1 MRRPRSSG
9 ITLSFLVMTPSI
21 IGRCLLRP
29 SRLQDADLAGV
40 ADHEA
45 VGHGERLAVGDHA
58 VAPDEAVGQARSQ
71 AADAAVLEDDGVLDL
86 GLLHD
91 DAIAD
96 GRVRPDEGVAEV
108 AAGADHHRPAYRAAF
123 DEAALADLHRAV
135 ERVLDDLAA
144 QVALDGAEDE
154 PVRLEHVFELAGV
167 FPPAGDLSLIH
178 ISEPTRL
185 GM

>member
-1 MRRPRSSG
+1 MNRSSSLRRHSMRRPRSSG
-9 ITLSFLVMTPSI
+9 ITLSLLVITPSI
-21 IGRCLLRP
+21 MVRCLLRA

-58 VAPDEAVGQARSQ
+58 VAPDEAVGHARAQ

-86 GLLHD
+86 GVLDD

-96 GRVRPDEGVAEV
+96 GRVRPDEGVAEA
-108 AAGADHHRPAYRAAF
+108 AAGADHHRPAHRAA
-123 DEAALADLHRAV
+123 L
-135 ERVLDDLAA
+135 
-144 QVALDGAEDE
+144 
-154 PVRLEHVFELAGV
+154 
-167 FPPAGDLSLIH
+167 DLSLIH